1 MKKSAILILVLVITG
16 FQIKIY
22 GQDSLLYMPINF
34 KKAYDNGTRTLTG
47 KPGPKYWQN
56 YADYNIQAEIDT
68 STRSIIG
75 SETIVYKNNSPD
87 TLRTLV
93 FRLYQNLYKKG
104 TFRDFPIDT
113 VDLTNGVKIKELTIN
128 GRHIDIDSPGVK
140 LRIYG
145 TNMFFKPDSSIFPK
159 QELNIECKWSFRMPL
174 ETDIRMGM
182 IDSTSY
188 YVGYWY
194 PQVSVYDDIDGW
206 DITQYTGGQEFYNNF
221 GNFDVE
227 IKVPKNYI
235 VWATGLLQNPDEVLT
250 NKYLDR
256 IKSAETSDS
265 VIHIITLN
273 DLKNGDITS
282 NNRENTWHFR
292 AEDVTD
298 FAFAA
303 SDHYLWDSGSLIV
316 DSTTGRR
323 TVVAAAYRKEAL
335 DFPHVTEIGIKA
347 LKYYSQKIPGV
358 PFPYPKITVVNGAR
372 TGGME
377 YPMMVNDYS
386 AHELTRTIG
395 VTDHEIAHTYF
406 PFYMGINERKY
417 AWMDEGW
424 ASTLPV
430 GIEYDS
436 VNEYYSRKWIAESYE
451 MLAGNELEIP
461 MMTPSIFL
469 HGYSYTVASYS
480 KPAEAYLTLK
490 DMLGEENFLKALH
503 EYINRWHGKHPI
515 PYDFFYS
522 FNDALNEN
530 LNWYWKSWFFEPGY
544 PDLAIKK
551 VTVEGNEI
559 SVVIKKAGSVPVP
572 LKVTEI
578 YKDGTRD
585 SLYQTAAIWKDKS
598 EFTIKLNSDKKL
610 YKIILGGDQIPDI
623 DKKNNVYI
631 LKE

>member
-1 MKKSAILILVLVITG
+1 MLFFLNMSIMKKSAILILLLVITG

-22 GQDSLLYMPINF
+22 GQDNPLYTPINF
-34 KKAYDNGTRTLTG
+34 KKAYEKGTRTLTG
-47 KPGPKYWQN
+47 KPGQNYWQN
-56 YADYNIQAEIDT
+56 YADYNIKAEIDT
-68 STRSIIG
+68 STRAIIG

-113 VDLTNGVKIKELTIN
+113 VDLTDGVKIIELKIN
-128 GRHIDIDSPGVK
+128 GKLIDIDSSGVK

-145 TNMFFKPDSSIFPK
+145 TNMFFKPDSSIFPN
-159 QELNIECKWSFRMPL
+159 QELNIECKWSFIMPL

-221 GNFDVE
+221 GSFDVE

-235 VWATGLLQNPDEVLT
+235 VWATGLLQNPNEVLT
-250 NKYLDR
+250 NKYLER
-256 IKSAETSDS
+256 MKSAETSDS
-265 VIHIITLN
+265 VVHIISLN
-273 DLKNGDITS
+273 DLKNGDVTK

-292 AEDVTD
+292 AENVTD

-335 DFPHVTEIGIKA
+335 DFPHVTEIGMKA
-347 LKYYSQKIPGV
+347 LKYYSQRIPGI

-430 GIEYDS
+430 GI
-436 VNEYYSRKWIAESYE
+436 RI
-451 MLAGNELEIP
+451 
-461 MMTPSIFL
+461 
-469 HGYSYTVASYS
+469 
-480 KPAEAYLTLK
+480 
-490 DMLGEENFLKALH
+490 
-503 EYINRWHGKHPI
+503 
-515 PYDFFYS
+515 
-522 FNDALNEN
+522 
-530 LNWYWKSWFFEPGY
+530 
-544 PDLAIKK
+544 
-551 VTVEGNEI
+551 
-559 SVVIKKAGSVPVP
+559 
-572 LKVTEI
+572 
-578 YKDGTRD
+578 
-585 SLYQTAAIWKDKS
+585 
-598 EFTIKLNSDKKL
+598 
-610 YKIILGGDQIPDI
+610 
-623 DKKNNVYI
+623 
-631 LKE
+631 